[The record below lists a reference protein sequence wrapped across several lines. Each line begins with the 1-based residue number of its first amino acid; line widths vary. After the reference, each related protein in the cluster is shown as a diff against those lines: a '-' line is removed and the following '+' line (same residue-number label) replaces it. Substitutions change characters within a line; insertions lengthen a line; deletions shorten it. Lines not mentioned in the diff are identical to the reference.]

1 MAQLGSGAL
10 IVAFALALYGIAVS
24 VIGARRNAA
33 ELISSGIRAV
43 WGVTALI
50 LVSVVALATAF
61 LRHDFQIAYVA
72 TRSSREMPRHYVLSA
87 FYGGQQGSLLYWAMI
102 AGLLSS
108 LAIFLHRK
116 RDREL
121 IPYVAATVLSTE
133 LFFLFMLNFI
143 SSPFTLLPSAPADG
157 VGLNPLLRDPG
168 MMMHP
173 PFLLGGFASFT
184 VPFGF
189 AMAAMITGRLGD
201 GWIRSIRRWALV
213 AWGILGCG
221 LLLGAWWAYHV
232 LGWGGYWG
240 WDPVENVAL
249 LPWLLATAFIHS
261 IIVQERR
268 GMLKVWNMSLIVG
281 AYILAV
287 FATFTVR
294 SGLIASVHTFA
305 TSSIGTYFLSYLAI
319 VVVVS
324 IGFLAYRVK
333 GLRAERSIES
343 VVSRESGFL
352 LNNLLFTAMAFAT
365 LWGTIFPLFS
375 ELFHNTKLTVGP
387 PFYNEVNGPI
397 MLALLVL
404 MGVGPLLAWR
414 RTSWRPLLRSLRVPL
429 IAGLI
434 AIVVFAIFIRNPLA
448 VAGFSAV
455 IFTVTTIVMEYIRG
469 ARVRHR
475 SIGEGYLVAIP
486 SLLRKNNRRYGGYV
500 VHLAMAVL
508 AVGIIG
514 THFFQTERQFTM
526 KPGDTAK
533 INQYTLTY
541 NGLVD
546 TTNSEGDVVA
556 AKIDVSE
563 NGSHQATI
571 ESKRFFYTGYED
583 QPTARMGIKTIGI
596 NDVYI
601 VLDRWETD
609 QTASLRVYI
618 NPLANWIW
626 WGGIVYVLG
635 ILTLLW
641 PAARPAERRVTSS
654 VREAALGEA

>member
-10 IVAFALALYGIAVS
+10 IVAFALALYGIVVS
-24 VIGARRNAA
+24 VLGARRKAT
-33 ELISSGIRAV
+33 ELIDSGLRAV

-50 LVSVVALATAF
+50 LVAVVALATAF
-61 LRHDFQIAYVA
+61 LTHDFQLAYVA
-72 TRSSREMPRHYVLSA
+72 GRSSRDMPTQYVLTA

-121 IPYVAATVLSTE
+121 IPYVAATVLTTE

-143 SSPFTLLPSAPADG
+143 SSPFTLLPVAPLDG
-157 VGLNPLLRDPG
+157 AGLNPLLRDPG
-168 MMMHP
+168 MMVHP

-249 LPWLLATAFIHS
+249 LPWLVATAFIHS

-319 VVVVS
+319 VATIS
-324 IGFLAYRVK
+324 IALLAYRVK

-343 VVSRESGFL
+343 IVSRESGFL

-365 LWGTIFPLFS
+365 LWGTIFPLIS
-375 ELFHNTKLTVGP
+375 QLFRNTKLTVGP

-397 MLALLVL
+397 MLALLIL
-404 MGVGPLLAWR
+404 MGVGPMLAWR
-414 RTSWRPLLRSLRVPL
+414 HTSWRPLLRSLRIPL
-429 IAGLI
+429 IAGAI
-434 AIVVFAIFIRNPLA
+434 AIVVFALLVRNPLA

-455 IFTVTTIVMEYIRG
+455 VFTTMTIVMEYIRG

-475 SIGEGYLVAIP
+475 SIGEGYLTAIP
-486 SLLRKNNRRYGGYV
+486 SLMRKNNRRYGGYV
-500 VHLAMAVL
+500 VHLGMVVL

-526 KPGDTAK
+526 KPGDTST
-533 INQYTLTY
+533 IGPYTLTY

-556 AKIDVSE
+556 AKIDVKQ
-563 NGSHQATI
+563 GSSDFGTI
-571 ESKRFFYTGYED
+571 YSKRFFYTGFAD
-583 QPTARMGIKTIGI
+583 QPTARMGIKTIGV

-601 VLDRWETD
+601 VLDRWEND
-609 QTASLRVYI
+609 QTASIRVYI

-641 PAARPAERRVTSS
+641 PAAQPSRRRVSQP
-654 VREAALGEA
+654 VREAALSEA

>member
-1 MAQLGSGAL
+1 M
-10 IVAFALALYGIAVS
+10 
-24 VIGARRNAA
+24 
-33 ELISSGIRAV
+33 
-43 WGVTALI
+43 
-50 LVSVVALATAF
+50 
-61 LRHDFQIAYVA
+61 
-72 TRSSREMPRHYVLSA
+72 
-87 FYGGQQGSLLYWAMI
+87 
-102 AGLLSS
+102 
-108 LAIFLHRK
+108 
-116 RDREL
+116 
-121 IPYVAATVLSTE
+121 
-133 LFFLFMLNFI
+133 
-143 SSPFTLLPSAPADG
+143 
-157 VGLNPLLRDPG
+157 NPLLRDPG

-319 VVVVS
+319 VIVVS
-324 IGFLAYRVK
+324 VGFLAYRVK

-375 ELFHNTKLTVGP
+375 ELFRNTKLTVGP

-414 RTSWRPLLRSLRVPL
+414 RTSWRPLLRSLRESLV
-429 IAGLI
+429 AGLI
-434 AIVVFAIFIRNPLA
+434 AIIVFAIFIRNPLA

-455 IFTVTTIVMEYIRG
+455 VFTVTTILMEYVRG

-546 TTNSEGDVVA
+546 TTTSEGDVVA
-556 AKIDVSE
+556 AKINVSE
-563 NGSHQATI
+563 NGAHQATI

-641 PAARPAERRVTSS
+641 PAARPAERRVTRT

>member
-10 IVAFALALYGIAVS
+10 IVAFALALYGIVAS
-24 VIGARRNAA
+24 VLGARRQAN
-33 ELISSGIRAV
+33 ELIDSGIRAV

-50 LVSVVALATAF
+50 LVAVGALITAF
-61 LRHDFQIAYVA
+61 VTHDFQLAYVA
-72 TRSSREMPRHYVLSA
+72 GRSSREMPIHYVLTA
-87 FYGGQQGSLLYWAMI
+87 FYGGQQGSLLYWSMI

-116 RDREL
+116 RDRGL

-143 SSPFTLLPSAPADG
+143 SSPFTLLPMTPLDG
-157 VGLNPLLRDPG
+157 AGLNPLLRDPG

-294 SGLIASVHTFA
+294 SGLVASVHTFA
-305 TSSIGTYFLSYLAI
+305 TSSIGTWFLSYLALVI
-319 VVVVS
+319 IVS
-324 IGFLAYRVK
+324 IIFLSYRVK

-375 ELFHNTKLTVGP
+375 ELFRNTKLTVGP

-397 MLALLVL
+397 MLGLLIL

-414 RTSWRPLLRSLRVPL
+414 HTSGKALLRSLRVPL
-429 IAGLI
+429 ISFVLAL
-434 AIVVFAIFIRNPLA
+434 VVFGIFIHNPLPVVGFAAA
-448 VAGFSAV
+448 V
-455 IFTVTTIVMEYIRG
+455 FTTMTIVMEYVRG
-469 ARVRHR
+469 AKVRHR
-475 SIGEGYLVAIP
+475 SIGESYFTAIP

-500 VHLAMAVL
+500 VHLAMVVL

-526 KPGDTAK
+526 KPGDTAT
-533 INQYTLTY
+533 IGAYTLTY
-541 NGLVD
+541 NGLFD
-546 TTNSEGDVVA
+546 QTTKEGDVVA
-556 AKIDVSE
+556 AKIGVRQ
-563 NGSHQATI
+563 GSTNEGTI
-571 ESKRFFYTGYED
+571 LSKRFFYTGYED

-596 NDVYI
+596 NDLYI
-601 VLDRWETD
+601 VLDRWEND
-609 QTASLRVYI
+609 QTASIRVYI

-626 WGGIVYVLG
+626 WGGLVYVLG

-641 PAARPAERRVTSS
+641 PAAQPSRQRVSS
-654 VREAALGEA
+654 PVREAALSEA

>member
-10 IVAFALALYGIAVS
+10 IVAFALALYGIVVS
-24 VIGARRNAA
+24 VIGARRRAS
-33 ELISSGIRAV
+33 ELIDSGLRAV

-50 LVSVVALATAF
+50 LVAVGALATAF
-61 LRHDFQIAYVA
+61 LTHNFQLAYVA
-72 TRSSREMPRHYVLSA
+72 GRSSRDMPLHYVLAA
-87 FYGGQQGSLLYWAMI
+87 FYGGQEGSLLYWSMI
-102 AGLLSS
+102 AGILSS
-108 LAIFLHRK
+108 IAIFMHRK
-116 RDREL
+116 RDRDL

-133 LFFLFMLNFI
+133 VFFLFMLVFI
-143 SSPFTLLPSAPADG
+143 SSPFTLLPVAPLDG
-157 VGLNPLLRDPG
+157 AGLNPLLRDPG

-189 AMAAMITGRLGD
+189 AMSAMITGRLGD
-201 GWIRSIRRWALV
+201 GWIRAIRRWALV
-213 AWGILGCG
+213 AWGILGIG

-249 LPWLLATAFIHS
+249 LPWLLATAFVHS

-294 SGLIASVHTFA
+294 SGLIQSVHTFA
-305 TSSIGTYFLSYLAI
+305 TSSIGTYFLGYLTI
-319 VVVVS
+319 VIIVS
-324 IGFLAYRVK
+324 IGLLAYRVR
-333 GLRAERSIES
+333 GLRAERAIES

-352 LNNLLFTAMAFAT
+352 LNNLLFTAMAFAIF
-365 LWGTIFPLFS
+365 WGTIFPLFS
-375 ELFHNTKLTVGP
+375 QLFGSTKLTVGP
-387 PFYNEVNGPI
+387 PFYNEVAGPI
-397 MLALLVL
+397 MLALLIL

-414 RTSWRPLLRSLRVPL
+414 HSSWRPLLRSMRWSLL
-429 IAGLI
+429 AGVI
-434 AIVVFAIFIRNPLA
+434 SIPVFTLLVHKPLA
-448 VAGFSAV
+448 VLGFSAV
-455 IFTVTTIVMEYIRG
+455 VFTVSTIIAEYVRG

-475 SIGEGYLVAIP
+475 TIGESYLTAIP

-526 KPGDTAK
+526 KPGDTSTIGA
-533 INQYTLTY
+533 YTITY

-546 TTNSEGDVVA
+546 TTTKEGDVVA
-556 AKIDVSE
+556 AMIDVSQHGKLE
-563 NGSHQATI
+563 TQI
-571 ESKRFFYTGYED
+571 QSKRFFYTGFED
-583 QPTARMGIKTIGI
+583 QPTARMGIKTIGVDDI
-596 NDVYI
+596 YI
-601 VLDRWETD
+601 VLDRWEAD
-609 QTASLRVYI
+609 QTASIRVYI

-626 WGGIVYVLG
+626 WGGYIFVLG
-635 ILTLLW
+635 LFTLLW
-641 PAARPAERRVTSS
+641 PAARPERQRVPRT
-654 VREAALGEA
+654 VKKAALSEA